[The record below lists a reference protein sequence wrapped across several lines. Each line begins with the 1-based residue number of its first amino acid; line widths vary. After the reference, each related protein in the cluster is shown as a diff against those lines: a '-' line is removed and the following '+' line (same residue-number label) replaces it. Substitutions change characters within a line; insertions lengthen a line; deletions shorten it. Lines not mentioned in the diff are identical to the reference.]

1 MGQRLLGLWLFFENR
16 FKVFKLT
23 SFVKLILLPVARFF
37 PLLLIINATKC
48 IHEGVACKLF
58 SHLTSLA
65 VKDIVFICL
74 DRLNEGFSRQ
84 HAMLVAK
91 IVSVDLPHL
100 QLHLRVVRYEMHPNI
115 FLIRLVTAPNRTDT
129 VTQQLVLVVFMLGLK
144 VIKQIL
150 VSVLDMSKP
159 LGNRLVAHLTVH

>member
-1 MGQRLLGLWLFFENR
+1 
-16 FKVFKLT
+16 
-23 SFVKLILLPVARFF
+23 
-37 PLLLIINATKC
+37 
-48 IHEGVACKLF
+48 
-58 SHLTSLA
+58 
-65 VKDIVFICL
+65 
-74 DRLNEGFSRQ
+74 
-84 HAMLVAK
+84 MLVAK